1 MNPVSLRAKRSNLV
15 FFCIDCHV
23 ANAPRNDTGFTEYL
37 PSGFPAR
44 HCEEASI
51 FPTRHCEEAKPTK
64 QSQAQTRNRLRNLKE
79 FLFVE
84 KSGYIYIMTNKNN
97 TVLYTGVT
105 SNLLKRVYEHRQKLV
120 EGFTK
125 KYNLNKLVYY
135 ETFDEI
141 MNAIIREKQIKGG
154 SRAKKLKLIKGFNP
168 EFRDLFDEIASG

>member
-1 MNPVSLRAKRSNLV
+1 
-15 FFCIDCHV
+15 
-23 ANAPRNDTGFTEYL
+23 
-37 PSGFPAR
+37 
-44 HCEEASI
+44 
-51 FPTRHCEEAKPTK
+51 
-64 QSQAQTRNRLRNLKE
+64 
-79 FLFVE
+79 VE